1 MNYKDYYKIL
11 GVGRNASQDEIKKKY
26 RKLAAK
32 YHPDKNPDNPE
43 AEKKFKE
50 LGEAY
55 EVLKDPEKRK
65 LYNQVGSDWKQYQR
79 AQGGQGDF
87 DWSKY
92 TGQYGGR
99 GGGQRV
105 DFDFQDIFGGGGPG
119 RQQGGGTPFSSFFET
134 LFGGGTDHSQYYR
147 GGQQQARASR
157 GQDVEAEID
166 LSLKDVIEGAAKTF
180 RLNGEQVKVKV
191 PAGIEDGK
199 RLKLK
204 GKGQA
209 VSPNG
214 VKGDLYLKVKTNLP
228 SHIERKGKDLYHTE
242 NVDLYTALLGGT
254 ITVQTETGTV
264 KLTIPPETPNGKLF
278 KLSGRGIPPFSS
290 SGKSGNYY
298 IRIEIE
304 LPENLSDKEKK
315 LIKELAELRN

>member
-1 MNYKDYYKIL
+1 MEYKDYYNIL

-32 YHPDKNPDNPE
+32 YHPDKNPDDPE

-65 LYNQVGSDWKQYQR
+65 LYDQVGSDWKQYQR
-79 AQGGQGDF
+79 AQGGQGGF

-92 TGQYGGR
+92 AGQYGGQ
-99 GGGQRV
+99 GQRV
-105 DFDFQDIFGGGGPG
+105 HFDFQDIFGGGA
-119 RQQGGGTPFSSFFET
+119 QSGGGSPFSSFFET
-134 LFGGGTDHSQYYR
+134 LFGGGTDYSRYYR
-147 GGQQQARASR
+147 GGQRQGARQPR
-157 GQDVEAEID
+157 GQDLEAE
-166 LSLKDVIEGAAKTF
+166 LEVTLKEIIEGASKTI

-204 GKGQA
+204 GKGKA
-209 VSPNG
+209 LTPG
-214 VKGDLYLKVKTNLP
+214 GTKGDLFLKIKTSLP
-228 SHIERKGKDLYHTE
+228 GHIERKGKDLYHTE
-242 NVDLYTALLGGT
+242 KVDLYTTLLGGS
-254 ITVQTETGTV
+254 ITVQTATGKV

-278 KLSGRGIPPFSS
+278 KLTGRGIPPFNS
-290 SGKSGNYY
+290 SGKPGDYY
-298 IRIEIE
+298 IRIETEI
-304 LPENLSDKEKK
+304 PENLTEKEKK
-315 LIKELAELRN
+315 LFQQLADLRK